1 MILTLLTLSR
11 FVFTAGYEMVV
22 MHLLWTSSVLGFR
35 FPNTEDM
42 DLDSM
47 TNLGKYT
54 QFKLLVWELNSL

>member
-1 MILTLLTLSR
+1 
-11 FVFTAGYEMVV
+11 MVV

-47 TNLGKYT
+47 TNLGQYFTYSQPSSHRVRGQGQSK
-54 QFKLLVWELNSL
+54 S

>member
-54 QFKLLVWELNSL
+54 QFNS